1 MDDVITDSVGD
12 VIVQVDKNQY
22 FFEFCFWSRH
32 TFRKPVAMAMKQYFR
47 KHLLPY
53 CAQTNSGKIAM
64 FSTNSPISSNAIFK
78 ELTGGPLEHPHP
90 EQG

>member
-1 MDDVITDSVGD
+1 
-12 VIVQVDKNQY
+12 
-22 FFEFCFWSRH
+22 
-32 TFRKPVAMAMKQYFR
+32 MAMKKYFR